1 MSKPDWEAI
10 ETAYRTGSQSVREIA
25 AQFGISHAAIS
36 KRAKKESWDRDLQ
49 ARIQAK
55 ADALVTKREVTKKV
69 TTEKLVTERQI
80 VEANAEVI
88 ANVRMDH
95 RSDIRRAR
103 TLTNSLLAELESE
116 CSDVDALNQLG
127 ELLRREDDKGMD
139 KLNDLYHKIISLPG
153 RVKAMK
159 DLADSLKNLIALE
172 RQAYNLDDPDAGKQ
186 SPIGDKSDDDLTR
199 RIQELMH
206 GKPDAGAKA

>member
-88 ANVRMDH
+88 ANVRMEH

-103 TLTNSLLAELESE
+103 TLTNSLLEELESE

-172 RQAYNLDDPDAGKQ
+172 RQAYGLDNPDAGKNT
-186 SPIGDKSDDDLTR
+186 PLKDKTDDELTR
-199 RIQELMH
+199 CIQELMH

>member
-69 TTEKLVTERQI
+69 TTEKAVTERQI

-88 ANVRMDH
+88 ANVRMEH
-95 RSDIRRAR
+95 RGDIRRAR
-103 TLTNSLLAELESE
+103 TLTNSLLEELESE
-116 CSDVDALNQLG
+116 CSDVAALSQLG

-159 DLADSLKNLIALE
+159 DLAESLKNLIALE
-172 RQAYNLDDPDAGKQ
+172 RQAYSLDDPDAGKQ

-206 GKPDAGAKA
+206 GKPDTGAKA

>member
-25 AQFGISHAAIS
+25 SQFGISHAAIS

-88 ANVRMDH
+88 ANVRMEH

-103 TLTNSLLAELESE
+103 TLTNSLLEELESE

-127 ELLRREDDKGMD
+127 ELLRREDDKGTD

-172 RQAYNLDDPDAGKQ
+172 RQAYSLDDPDAGKQ

>member
-1 MSKPDWEAI
+1 MAKPDWEAI
-10 ETAYRTGSQSVREIA
+10 ESAYRAGVLSVRELA
-25 AQFGISHAAIS
+25 GKYGISHQAIS
-36 KRAKKESWDRDLQ
+36 KRAKKDGWERDLK
-49 ARIQAK
+49 AKVQAK
-55 ADALVTKREVTKKV
+55 ADALVAKREVARQV
-69 TTEKLVTERQI
+69 ATESTISERQLI
-80 VEANAEVI
+80 EATAEVI
-88 ANVRMDH
+88 ATVRMEH

-103 TLTNSLLAELESE
+103 TLTNSLLEELESE

-153 RVKAMK
+153 RVKTMK

-172 RQAYNLDDPDAGKQ
+172 RQAYSLDDPDAGKQ

>member
-88 ANVRMDH
+88 ANVRMEH

-103 TLTNSLLAELESE
+103 TLTNSLLEELESE

-172 RQAYNLDDPDAGKQ
+172 RQAYSLDDPDAGKQ

-206 GKPDAGAKA
+206 GKPDTGAKA

>member
-69 TTEKLVTERQI
+69 TTEKAVTERQI

-88 ANVRMDH
+88 ANVRMEH

-103 TLTNSLLAELESE
+103 TLTNSLLEELESE

-127 ELLRREDDKGMD
+127 ELLRREDDKGAD

-172 RQAYNLDDPDAGKQ
+172 RQAYSLDDPDAGKQ

>member
-88 ANVRMDH
+88 ANVRMEH
-95 RSDIRRAR
+95 RGDIRRAR

-127 ELLRREDDKGMD
+127 ELLRREDDKGTD

-159 DLADSLKNLIALE
+159 DLVDSLKNLIALE
-172 RQAYNLDDPDAGKQ
+172 RQAYSLDDPDAGKQ

>member
-88 ANVRMDH
+88 ANVRMEH

-103 TLTNSLLAELESE
+103 TLTNSLLEELESE

-172 RQAYNLDDPDAGKQ
+172 RQAYGLDNPDAGKNT
-186 SPIGDKSDDDLTR
+186 PLKDKTDDELTR
-199 RIQELMH
+199 RIQELMN
-206 GKPDAGAKA
+206 GKSDAGAKA

>member
-69 TTEKLVTERQI
+69 TTEKVVTERQI

-88 ANVRMDH
+88 ANVRMEH
-95 RSDIRRAR
+95 RGDIRRAR
-103 TLTNSLLAELESE
+103 TLTNSLLEELESE
-116 CSDVDALNQLG
+116 CSDVAALSQLG

-153 RVKAMK
+153 RVKSMK
-159 DLADSLKNLIALE
+159 DLADSLKNLISLE
-172 RQAYNLDDPDAGKQ
+172 RQAYSLDDPDAGKQ

>member
-88 ANVRMDH
+88 ANVRMEH
-95 RSDIRRAR
+95 RGDIRRAR
-103 TLTNSLLAELESE
+103 TLTNSLLEELESE
-116 CSDVDALNQLG
+116 CSDVAALSQLG

-172 RQAYNLDDPDAGKQ
+172 RQAYSLDDPDAGKQ
-186 SPIGDKSDDDLTR
+186 SPVGDKTDDDLTR

>member
-1 MSKPDWEAI
+1 MEKPDWEAI
-10 ETAYRTGSQSVREIA
+10 ESAYRAGVLSVRELA
-25 AQFGISHAAIS
+25 GKYGISHQAIS
-36 KRAKKESWDRDLQ
+36 KRAKKDGWERDLK
-49 ARIQAK
+49 AKVQAK
-55 ADALVTKREVTKKV
+55 ADALVAKREVARQV
-69 TTEKLVTERQI
+69 ATESTISERQLI
-80 VEANAEVI
+80 EATAEVI
-88 ANVRMDH
+88 ATVRMEH

-103 TLTNSLLAELESE
+103 TLTNSLLEELESE

-172 RQAYNLDDPDAGKQ
+172 RQAYSLDDPDAGKQ

>member
-88 ANVRMDH
+88 ANVRMEH
-95 RSDIRRAR
+95 RGDIRRAR

-127 ELLRREDDKGMD
+127 ELLRREDDKGTD

-172 RQAYNLDDPDAGKQ
+172 RQAYSLDDPDAGKQ

>member
-69 TTEKLVTERQI
+69 TTEKAVTERQI

-88 ANVRMDH
+88 ANVRMEH

-103 TLTNSLLAELESE
+103 TLTNSLLEELESE

-127 ELLRREDDKGMD
+127 ELLRREDDKGTD

-172 RQAYNLDDPDAGKQ
+172 RQAYSLDDPDAGKQ

>member
-69 TTEKLVTERQI
+69 TTEKAVTERQI

-88 ANVRMDH
+88 ANVRMEH

-103 TLTNSLLAELESE
+103 TLTNSLLEELESE
-116 CSDVDALNQLG
+116 CSDVEALNQLG
-127 ELLRREDDKGMD
+127 ELLRREDDKGAD

-172 RQAYNLDDPDAGKQ
+172 RQAYSLDDPDAGKQ

>member
-88 ANVRMDH
+88 ANVRMEH
-95 RSDIRRAR
+95 RGDIRRAR
-103 TLTNSLLAELESE
+103 TLTNSLLEELESE
-116 CSDVDALNQLG
+116 CSDVAALSQLG

-159 DLADSLKNLIALE
+159 DLADSLKNLITLE
-172 RQAYNLDDPDAGKQ
+172 RQAYSLDDPDAGKQ
-186 SPIGDKSDDDLTR
+186 SPIGDKTDDDLTR

>member
-88 ANVRMDH
+88 ANVRMEH

-103 TLTNSLLAELESE
+103 TLTNSLLEELESE

-172 RQAYNLDDPDAGKQ
+172 RQAYSLDDPDAGKQ
-186 SPIGDKSDDDLTR
+186 SPIGDKSDDDITR

>member
-88 ANVRMDH
+88 ANVRMEH
-95 RSDIRRAR
+95 RNDIRRAR
-103 TLTNSLLAELESE
+103 TLTNSLLEELESE
-116 CSDVDALNQLG
+116 CSDVEALNQLG
-127 ELLRREDDKGMD
+127 ELLRREDDKGID

-153 RVKAMK
+153 RVKSMK

-172 RQAYNLDDPDAGKQ
+172 RQAYSLDDPDAGKQ

-206 GKPDAGAKA
+206 GKPDSGAKA

>member
-88 ANVRMDH
+88 ANVRMEH

-103 TLTNSLLAELESE
+103 TLTNSLLEELESE

-172 RQAYNLDDPDAGKQ
+172 RQAYSLDDPDAGKQ

>member
-69 TTEKLVTERQI
+69 TMEKLVTERQI

-88 ANVRMDH
+88 ANVRMEH
-95 RSDIRRAR
+95 RGDIRRAR
-103 TLTNSLLAELESE
+103 TLTNSLLEELESE
-116 CSDVDALNQLG
+116 CSDVAALDQLG

-172 RQAYNLDDPDAGKQ
+172 RQAYSLDDPDAGKK

>member
-1 MSKPDWEAI
+1 MSKSDWEAI

-88 ANVRMDH
+88 ANVRMEH
-95 RSDIRRAR
+95 RGDIRRAR

-127 ELLRREDDKGMD
+127 ELLRREDDKGTD

-172 RQAYNLDDPDAGKQ
+172 RQAYSLDDPDAGKQ

>member
-36 KRAKKESWDRDLQ
+36 KRAKKESWDRDLK

-88 ANVRMDH
+88 ANVRMEH
-95 RSDIRRAR
+95 RGDIRRAR
-103 TLTNSLLAELESE
+103 TLTNSLLEELESE
-116 CSDVDALNQLG
+116 CSDVAALSQLG

-172 RQAYNLDDPDAGKQ
+172 RQAYSLDDPDAGKQ

-206 GKPDAGAKA
+206 GKPDSGAKA

>member
-10 ETAYRTGSQSVREIA
+10 ESAYRAGVLSVRELA
-25 AQFGISHAAIS
+25 GKYGISHQAIS
-36 KRAKKESWDRDLQ
+36 KRAKKDGWERDLK
-49 ARIQAK
+49 AKVQAK
-55 ADALVTKREVTKKV
+55 ADALVAKREVARQV
-69 TTEKLVTERQI
+69 ATESTISERQLI
-80 VEANAEVI
+80 EATAEVI
-88 ANVRMDH
+88 ATVRMEH

-103 TLTNSLLAELESE
+103 TLTNSLLEELESE

-172 RQAYNLDDPDAGKQ
+172 RQAYSLDDQDAGKQ

>member
-88 ANVRMDH
+88 ANVRMEH
-95 RSDIRRAR
+95 RGDIRKAR
-103 TLTNSLLAELESE
+103 SLTNALLNELDAE
-116 CSDVDALNQLG
+116 CSDFPALEQLG

-172 RQAYNLDDPDAGKQ
+172 RQAYGLDNPDAGKNT
-186 SPIGDKSDDDLTR
+186 PLKDKTDDELTR
-199 RIQELMH
+199 RIQELMN
-206 GKPDAGAKA
+206 GKSDAGAKA

>member
-88 ANVRMDH
+88 ANVRMEH

-103 TLTNSLLAELESE
+103 TLTNSLLEELESE

-172 RQAYNLDDPDAGKQ
+172 RQAYSLDDPDAWKQ

>member
-69 TTEKLVTERQI
+69 TTEKAVTERQI

-88 ANVRMDH
+88 ANVRMEH

-103 TLTNSLLAELESE
+103 TLTNSLLEELESE

-127 ELLRREDDKGMD
+127 ELLRREDYKGMD

-172 RQAYNLDDPDAGKQ
+172 RQAYSLDDPDAGKQ